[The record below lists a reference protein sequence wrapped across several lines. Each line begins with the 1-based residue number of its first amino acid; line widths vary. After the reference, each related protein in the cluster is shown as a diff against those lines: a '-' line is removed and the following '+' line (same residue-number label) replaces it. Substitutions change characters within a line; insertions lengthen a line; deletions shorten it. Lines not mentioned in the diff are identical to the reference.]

1 MKKIAITGNQGSG
14 KSFIIREFSNLGVP
28 TLMMDDVAKSIQN
41 ENVELNLKLRNRF
54 PDGYPNGKLDR
65 IKMREI
71 LFQDKSGKNLKELE
85 ELISL
90 FLWNEIERFYDIN
103 KDKPFVIVESALLFE
118 KKMESKFD
126 IIIFVNSDPKI
137 RKERALERDNITSED
152 YDNRMKN
159 QLPDGI
165 KLEKSDYTIIND
177 FTDNT
182 KDEVYKLFK
191 ILENEK

>member
-14 KSFIIREFSNLGVP
+14 KSFITREFSNLGVP

-137 RKERALERDNITSED
+137 RKERALERDSITSED

-182 KDEVYKLFK
+182 IDEVYKLFK